1 MATYKQLSKKN
12 WRVAVSLGFDSNGKR
27 IRTTKQGF
35 QTKKEAE
42 RWATEIT
49 SKKHKGFV
57 ATTESNILFKDYL
70 VDKWFYEYKV
80 HIISMNTKND
90 YISRMNTHI
99 IPMLGNYKLTELK
112 TSIMQDFYNNLINEK
127 KIKAVSAKKVMDII
141 TGCLKYA
148 KTNKLIY
155 DVPTDIQKQKLEKP
169 KIKYWTKN
177 EVDYF
182 LSEMKDN
189 YLYTP
194 IFIDV
199 LTGLRIG
206 ELCGLRWCDIDLDKG
221 TITINNQLVHDKRLK
236 VLMLAD
242 LKTSSSYRIISIP
255 KVLINHLTDLKENR
269 KASDLDYVVLDKMG
283 KRYTPR
289 SLSMNFTKKI
299 AKYQKSIED
308 FKNETIEIPN
318 GYMQLKQ
325 ISFHGLRHTHA
336 TILISRGENIK
347 VVSERLGH
355 TDIRMTLNTYTHVME
370 NMKSKTANLLDDIFD

>member
-1 MATYKQLSKKN
+1 MASYEQLSKDN
-12 WRVAVSLGFDSNGKR
+12 WKATVSLGFDSSGKR
-27 IRTTKQGF
+27 IKQKKQGF
-35 QTKKEAE
+35 KRKKDAE

-49 SKKHKGFV
+49 SQKHKGFV

-112 TSIMQDFYNNLINEK
+112 TSIMQDFYNYLINQK

-155 DVPTDIQKQKLEKP
+155 ELPTDIQKQKLEKP
-169 KIKYWTKN
+169 KIKYWTKK
-177 EVDYF
+177 EVNFF
-182 LSEMKDN
+182 LSEIKDN

-206 ELCGLRWCDIDLDKG
+206 ELCGLRWCDVDLKKG

-242 LKTSSSYRIISIP
+242 LKTSSSYRVISIP
-255 KVLINHLTDLKENR
+255 KILINHLTELKENR
-269 KASDLDYVVLDKMG
+269 KANYLDYVVLDKTSQ
-283 KRYTPR
+283 RYTPR
-289 SLSMNFTKKI
+289 SLSMNFTKKVT
-299 AKYQKSIED
+299 KYTKSIED
-308 FKNETIEIPN
+308 MKKEKIKISKD
-318 GYMQLKQ
+318 YVQLKQ

-336 TILISRGENIK
+336 TILISSGENIK

-370 NMKSKTANLLDDIFD
+370 NMRSKTANLLDDIFE

>member
-1 MATYKQLSKKN
+1 MASYEQLSKDN
-12 WRVAVSLGFDSNGKR
+12 WKATVSLGFDSSGKR
-27 IRTTKQGF
+27 IKQKKQGF
-35 QTKKEAE
+35 KRKKDAE

-49 SKKHKGFV
+49 SQKHKGFV

-112 TSIMQDFYNNLINEK
+112 TSIMQDFYNHLINQK

-155 DVPTDIQKQKLEKP
+155 ELPTDIQKQKLEKP
-169 KIKYWTKN
+169 KIKYWTKK
-177 EVDYF
+177 EVNFF
-182 LSEMKDN
+182 LSEIKDN

-206 ELCGLRWCDIDLDKG
+206 ELCGLRWCDVDLKKG

-242 LKTSSSYRIISIP
+242 LKTSSSYRVISIP
-255 KVLINHLTDLKENR
+255 KILINHLTELKENR
-269 KASDLDYVVLDKMG
+269 KANDLDYVVLDKTSQ
-283 KRYTPR
+283 RYTPR
-289 SLSMNFTKKI
+289 SLSMNFTKKVT
-299 AKYQKSIED
+299 KYTKSIED
-308 FKNETIEIPN
+308 MKTEKIKISKD
-318 GYMQLKQ
+318 YVQLKQ

-336 TILISRGENIK
+336 TILISSGENIK

-370 NMKSKTANLLDDIFD
+370 NMRSKTANLLDDIFE

>member
-1 MATYKQLSKKN
+1 MASYEQLSKDN
-12 WRVAVSLGFDSNGKR
+12 WKATVSLGFDSNGKR
-27 IRTTKQGF
+27 IKQKKQGF
-35 QTKKEAE
+35 KRKKDAE

-49 SKKHKGFV
+49 SQKHKGFV

-112 TSIMQDFYNNLINEK
+112 TSIMQDFYNHLINQK

-155 DVPTDIQKQKLEKP
+155 ELPTDIQKQKLEKP
-169 KIKYWTKN
+169 KIKYWTKK
-177 EVDYF
+177 EVNFF
-182 LSEMKDN
+182 LSEIKDN

-206 ELCGLRWCDIDLDKG
+206 ELCGLRWCDVDLKKG

-242 LKTSSSYRIISIP
+242 LKTSSSYRVISIP
-255 KVLINHLTDLKENR
+255 KILINHLTELKENR
-269 KASDLDYVVLDKMG
+269 KANDLDYVVLDKTSQ
-283 KRYTPR
+283 RYTPR
-289 SLSMNFTKKI
+289 SLSMNFTKKVT
-299 AKYQKSIED
+299 KYTKSIED
-308 FKNETIEIPN
+308 MKKEKIKISKD
-318 GYMQLKQ
+318 YVQLKQ

-336 TILISRGENIK
+336 TILISSGENIK

-370 NMKSKTANLLDDIFD
+370 NMRSKTANLLDDIFE

>member
-1 MATYKQLSKKN
+1 MASYEQLSKDN
-12 WRVAVSLGFDSNGKR
+12 WKATVSLGFDSSGKR
-27 IRTTKQGF
+27 IKQKKQGF
-35 QTKKEAE
+35 KRKKDAE

-49 SKKHKGFV
+49 SQKHKGFV

-112 TSIMQDFYNNLINEK
+112 TSIMQDFYNYLINQK

-155 DVPTDIQKQKLEKP
+155 ELPTDIQKQKLEKP
-169 KIKYWTKN
+169 KIKYWTKK
-177 EVDYF
+177 EVNFF
-182 LSEMKDN
+182 LSEIKDN

-206 ELCGLRWCDIDLDKG
+206 ELCGLRWCDVDLKKG

-242 LKTSSSYRIISIP
+242 LKTSSSYRVISIP
-255 KVLINHLTDLKENR
+255 KILINHLTELKENR
-269 KASDLDYVVLDKMG
+269 KANDLDYVVLDKTSQ
-283 KRYTPR
+283 RYTPR
-289 SLSMNFTKKI
+289 SLSMNFTKKVT
-299 AKYQKSIED
+299 KYTKSIED
-308 FKNETIEIPN
+308 MKKEKIKISKD
-318 GYMQLKQ
+318 YVQLKQ

-336 TILISRGENIK
+336 TILISSGENIK

-370 NMKSKTANLLDDIFD
+370 NMRSKTANLLDDIFE